1 LSINKEIM
9 ENWQKYISINPEIRS
24 GKPCISDTRITVSD
38 VLSYLAS
45 GMTFEEI
52 IEDFPSLNKEKIIA
66 SLSFAAY
73 RDNITKI
80 AIAS

>member
-1 LSINKEIM
+1 M

-24 GKPCISDTRITVSD
+24 GKPCISNTRITVSD

-45 GMTFEEI
+45 GMSVEEI
-52 IEDFPSLNKEKIIA
+52 IEDFPSLNREKIIA

-80 AIAS
+80 SIAS

>member
-1 LSINKEIM
+1 M

>member
-1 LSINKEIM
+1 MTKESIM

-24 GKPCISDTRITVSD
+24 GKPCVSGTRITVSD

-45 GMTFEEI
+45 GMSMEEI

-66 SLSFAAY
+66 TLSFAAY
-73 RDNITKI
+73 RDTMTKI
-80 AIAS
+80 AVAS